1 MGFAWFPPSVD
12 ILHEEL
18 RAKAFKGLIASDML
32 RHREKA
38 AYGVVEKVGNVS
50 VV

>member
-1 MGFAWFPPSVD
+1 MGFAWFPPSVG
-12 ILHEEL
+12 ILHREL
-18 RAKAFKGLIASDML
+18 RAKAFKDLIAPDML

-38 AYGVVEKVGNVS
+38 AYGAVEKVGNVP